1 MSTIIESKVTVIKN
15 KKDYYRIK
23 EETILIAKNTHP
35 ELVIVINKIKAIVTE
50 IDNKLC
56 HAAIIAREFNK
67 PLLTGVINATK
78 EFKTGDKVM
87 IDLDNKIINK
97 IK

>member
-1 MSTIIESKVTVIKN
+1 MKQVITGRVTVIKN
-15 KKDYYRIK
+15 EKDYYKIK
-23 EETILIAKNTHP
+23 KEVILVAKNTHP
-35 ELVIVINKIKAIVTE
+35 DIVIAIKNIKGIITE

-67 PLLTGVINATK
+67 PILMGVNEATK
-78 EFKTGDKVM
+78 KFKNNDKIA
-87 IDLDNKIINK
+87 IDFSKRIVKK